1 MLLLIL
7 ASLRPR
13 PVTVR
18 LQRAP
23 CVTGCDGSP
32 WTEEETWALVDSTP
46 AFTAGQGKNAA
57 TFWTAL
63 VASNAVLCQR
73 SPSECMEHA
82 AQLAA
87 VQNATQPF
95 GPEPAVL
102 EDWSRQ
108 PDGRISGTL
117 RGRAVWLNVDLEAR
131 LEADPRP
138 TASYVETVGGIVYE
152 LGRRVPSDDPTPGAG
167 GAGAGAGDADAD
179 ALRRWGVLQGA
190 VAAPAAGTG
199 TVLLSLLAAG
209 VVGFFGGAEFGSY
222 EYIELQ
228 PAQPPPAPLPAR
240 AAPPAQLPAARA
252 YPAAERV
259 SLTVSEQAARQ
270 QIRLDSAPP
279 PAQKWPRTQKWPC
292 AQEWPRAGGQ
302 PLRRPSH
309 RHRHRC
315 PPHGRRCRGAHL
327 PASNTQDQLRLD
339 NMRAQAQRM
348 DDPAF
353 YENRLDALKQRAQ
366 ADQDRVGNFDERVK
380 VDKQRV
386 GSRIAEQEL
395 RVRID
400 RENLAELQRVAS
412 ERGSDAA
419 AVQVGVFPPSQAAP

>member
-1 MLLLIL
+1 MLLPLI
-7 ASLRPR
+7 AVALRPR
-13 PVTVR
+13 PAAVR

-46 AFTAGQGKNAA
+46 AFTAGKGKNAA

-95 GPEPAVL
+95 GPEPAIL
-102 EDWSRQ
+102 ENWSRQ

-152 LGRRVPSDDPTPGAG
+152 LGRRLPSDDPTSDAG

-190 VAAPAAGTG
+190 AAAPAAGTG

-240 AAPPAQLPAARA
+240 AAQPAQQLPAART

-270 QIRLDSAPP
+270 QIRLDS
-279 PAQKWPRTQKWPC
+279 
-292 AQEWPRAGGQ
+292 
-302 PLRRPSH
+302 
-309 RHRHRC
+309 
-315 PPHGRRCRGAHL
+315 
-327 PASNTQDQLRLD
+327 DQLRLD

-348 DDPAF
+348 EDPTF
-353 YENRLDALKQRAQ
+353 YDGRLEQLKQRVQ

-400 RENLAELQRVAS
+400 RENLAELQRVAA

-419 AVQVGVFPPSQAAP
+419 AVQVGVFPPSSQ

>member
-179 ALRRWGVLQGA
+179 ALRRWGVLQEA

-270 QIRLDSAPP
+270 QIRLDS
-279 PAQKWPRTQKWPC
+279 
-292 AQEWPRAGGQ
+292 
-302 PLRRPSH
+302 
-309 RHRHRC
+309 
-315 PPHGRRCRGAHL
+315 
-327 PASNTQDQLRLD
+327 DQLRLD

>member
-1 MLLLIL
+1 MLLPLI
-7 ASLRPR
+7 AVALRPR
-13 PVTVR
+13 PAAVR

-46 AFTAGQGKNAA
+46 AFTAGKGKNAA

-95 GPEPAVL
+95 GPEPAIL
-102 EDWSRQ
+102 ENWSRQ

-152 LGRRVPSDDPTPGAG
+152 LGRRLPSDDPTSDAG

-190 VAAPAAGTG
+190 AAAPAAGTG

-240 AAPPAQLPAARA
+240 AAQPAQQLPAART

-279 PAQKWPRTQKWPC
+279 PAQKWLAPAVPSTPPQTLPPPPVPTTRPLGAVAPMC
-292 AQEWPRAGGQ
+292 
-302 PLRRPSH
+302 PLRAHRTSCGSTTCAHRHSGWRTPPSTTGGSSSSSSACRRTRTGWATLTSASRSTSRGSAHGSRSRSCACASTERIWPSCSASRPSEAAM
-309 RHRHRC
+309 R
-315 PPHGRRCRGAHL
+315 RRCRWACS
-327 PASNTQDQLRLD
+327 P
-339 NMRAQAQRM
+339 
-348 DDPAF
+348 
-353 YENRLDALKQRAQ
+353 
-366 ADQDRVGNFDERVK
+366 RVVNERQK
-380 VDKQRV
+380 
-386 GSRIAEQEL
+386 E
-395 RVRID
+395 
-400 RENLAELQRVAS
+400 VAWTK
-412 ERGSDAA
+412 
-419 AVQVGVFPPSQAAP
+419 

>member
-1 MLLLIL
+1 
-7 ASLRPR
+7 
-13 PVTVR
+13 
-18 LQRAP
+18 
-23 CVTGCDGSP
+23 
-32 WTEEETWALVDSTP
+32 
-46 AFTAGQGKNAA
+46 
-57 TFWTAL
+57 
-63 VASNAVLCQR
+63 
-73 SPSECMEHA
+73 MEHA

-95 GPEPAVL
+95 GPEPAIL
-102 EDWSRQ
+102 ENWSRQ

-152 LGRRVPSDDPTPGAG
+152 LGRRLPSDDPTSDAG

-190 VAAPAAGTG
+190 AAAPAAGTG

-228 PAQPPPAPLPAR
+228 PAQPPPAPLPTR
-240 AAPPAQLPAARA
+240 AVQPAQQLPAART

-270 QIRLDSAPP
+270 QIRLDS
-279 PAQKWPRTQKWPC
+279 
-292 AQEWPRAGGQ
+292 
-302 PLRRPSH
+302 
-309 RHRHRC
+309 
-315 PPHGRRCRGAHL
+315 
-327 PASNTQDQLRLD
+327 DQLRLD

-348 DDPAF
+348 EDPTF
-353 YENRLDALKQRAQ
+353 YDGRLEQLKQRVQ
-366 ADQDRVGNFDERVK
+366 ADQDRLGNFDERVK

-400 RENLAELQRVAS
+400 RENLAELQRVAA

-419 AVQVGVFPPSQAAP
+419 AVQVGVFPPSSQ

>member
-270 QIRLDSAPP
+270 QIRLDS
-279 PAQKWPRTQKWPC
+279 
-292 AQEWPRAGGQ
+292 
-302 PLRRPSH
+302 
-309 RHRHRC
+309 
-315 PPHGRRCRGAHL
+315 
-327 PASNTQDQLRLD
+327 DQLRLD